1 MCNCDRHVISKKLTC
16 NCDRHVISK
25 KLTYVVLRT
34 FNLIKVNGK
43 QIEAINLLMTGLL
56 AVSTFISQSKIWK

>member
-1 MCNCDRHVISKKLTC
+1 MSYVDYIFNPLDFGKI
-16 NCDRHVISK
+16 
-25 KLTYVVLRT
+25 TYVVLRT

-56 AVSTFISQSKIWK
+56 AVSTFI